1 MKKLICFFIACSVVL
16 FISSCVGDRE
26 VVFPNYDLSDV
37 TDSIDFN
44 LSEIVD
50 DIRVVPLETDSSF
63 LLKGLK
69 ILVSGKYIVTL
80 NEDAIH
86 QFDAVTGKHI
96 RKLAVKGRGPN
107 EYTYIYSG
115 ILDEAGNMFYL
126 SQQMSKKILGIDLL
140 TGEFRNLESPVK
152 TDVDLM
158 LVSPEGNI
166 YTNND
171 SLMFAVLDTK
181 TGTISGMIDS
191 LNIPEKKSP
200 VNFPFPMWENIGG
213 VSLVSNYDNVFLY
226 SKIYNDT
233 VYRFIPPAEI
243 RKEFS
248 LTHREQFADDK
259 GIFLSVPFVSDK
271 YIFCRPCEIK
281 LIKEEGVIRGVQS
294 KSRAVYT
301 INRRD
306 GKASVIRQFIADELG
321 GVEMPAMMT
330 KYGGTFIGKQIF
342 AMAMNAYQLKGRIE
356 KALEKENLPDSRRK
370 YLEELNG
377 RLTEDS
383 NPVVFIG
390 TRKK

>member
-1 MKKLICFFIACSVVL
+1 MKKLICFLISCSVVL
-16 FISSCVGDRE
+16 CISSCVGDGRG
-26 VVFPNYDLSDV
+26 VFQNYDLSDV
-37 TDSIDFN
+37 TDSMDFN
-44 LSEIVD
+44 LSEIVED
-50 DIRVVPLETDSSF
+50 MRAVPLETDSSF
-63 LLKGLK
+63 FLKGLK
-69 ILVSGKYIVTL
+69 ILVGSKYIVTL

-86 QFDAVTGKHI
+86 LFDAVTGKHI

-126 SQQMSKKILGIDLL
+126 SQQMSRTILGIDLL
-140 TGEFRNLESPVK
+140 TGEFRNLKSPVK
-152 TDVDLM
+152 MDVDLM

-181 TGTISGMIDS
+181 TGRMSGMIDS

-200 VNFPFPMWENIGG
+200 VNFPFPMWESIGG
-213 VSLVSNYDNVFLY
+213 VSLVSNYDDVFLY
-226 SKIYNDT
+226 SKTYNDT
-233 VYRFIPPAEI
+233 VYRFVPPAGI

-259 GIFLSVPFVSDK
+259 GIFLALPFVSDE

-281 LIKEEGVIRGVQS
+281 LMKEKGMIYGVQS
-294 KSRAVYT
+294 KSKAVYA

-306 GKASVIRQFIADELG
+306 GKSAVVRKFIADDLG
-321 GVEMPAMMT
+321 GLEMPAMMT
-330 KYGGTFIGKQIF
+330 KYGGMFIGKEIF
-342 AMAMNAYQLKGRIE
+342 ALAMNAYQVKDGIE
-356 KALEKENLPDSRRK
+356 KVLEKRKLTGSRRK

-377 RLTEDS
+377 RLTEES